1 MKIKL
6 KKKQVRKLLRESFP
20 DYKGRKFYL
29 EFKDRITVYNLN
41 WSGGSKNEYA
51 FFRADNKKAFVP
63 ARPPWDNPFERQAF
77 DLSPEVLVV
86 EHCIFCGRDMGI
98 TVYAHPKLAARIL
111 PEFTGGEL

>member
-1 MKIKL
+1 MRIKL
-6 KKKQVRKLLRESFP
+6 KKEQVRKLLRESFP

-63 ARPPWDNPFERQAF
+63 ARPPWDNPFEKQAF

-111 PEFTGGEL
+111 PEFTGGGL